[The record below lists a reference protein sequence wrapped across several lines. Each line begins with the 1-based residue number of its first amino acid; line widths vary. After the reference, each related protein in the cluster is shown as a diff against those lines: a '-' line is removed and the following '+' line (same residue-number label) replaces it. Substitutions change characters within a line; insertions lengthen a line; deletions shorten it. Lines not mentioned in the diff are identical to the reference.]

1 MKKTLNTHTFFNA
14 GRSTLLVKL
23 VIGCLVLAVTLAI
36 SATQAKEFPVTLP
49 AASAEFPEIEK
60 NTNDLTEKLSE
71 LGGDD
76 DDLPIAERPGKPDGH
91 NSNGDDVLVRPVR

>member
-1 MKKTLNTHTFFNA
+1 MKKTLNTRTFFTA
-14 GRSTLLVKL
+14 GRSMLLVKL

-36 SATQAKEFPVTLP
+36 SATQAKEFPNTMP
-49 AASAEFPEIEK
+49 AVSTEFSATDDPTDE
-60 NTNDLTEKLSE
+60 LTERPSE

-76 DDLPIAERPGKPDGH
+76 DELPIAERPGKPDSH